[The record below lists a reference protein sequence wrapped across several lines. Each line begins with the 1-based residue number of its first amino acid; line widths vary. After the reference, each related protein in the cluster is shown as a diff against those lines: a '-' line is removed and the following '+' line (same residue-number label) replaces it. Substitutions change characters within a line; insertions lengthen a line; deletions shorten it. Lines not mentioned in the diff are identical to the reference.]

1 MSAPKQLAKRRK
13 LEKKRLRKRETR
25 LKRQRKRQTGWYRP
39 DGFGPV
45 AMLDAPV
52 GGVKM
57 SEVLGD
63 FVAPLADSFGDDRAA
78 YERLLSLGQ
87 VAWNVALEPEHRR
100 EAMIDDMIEAG
111 LPRESLWERQ
121 ACRELLDR
129 LVARKLES
137 FAKYQRPILAFQL
150 DELEDGGYYLSVA
163 SGLFQ

>member
-1 MSAPKQLAKRRK
+1 
-13 LEKKRLRKRETR
+13 
-25 LKRQRKRQTGWYRP
+25 
-39 DGFGPV
+39 
-45 AMLDAPV
+45 
-52 GGVKM
+52 M

-63 FVAPLADSFGDDRAA
+63 FVAPMADFGHDRAA

-121 ACRELLDR
+121 ACRELVHR
-129 LVARKLES
+129 LIARKLES

-150 DELEDGGYYLSVA
+150 DELEDGDYHLSVA
-163 SGLFQ
+163 SAVFQ

>member
-1 MSAPKQLAKRRK
+1 MSAPKQIAKRRK
-13 LEKKRLRKRETR
+13 LERKRLRKRETR

-39 DGFGPV
+39 DCFEPV
-45 AMLDAPV
+45 AMLNAPV
-52 GGVKM
+52 AGVKM

-63 FVAPLADSFGDDRAA
+63 FVAPLDDSGHDLAA

-87 VAWNVALEPEHRR
+87 IAWNAALQPEHRR
-100 EAMIDDMIEAG
+100 EAMIDDMIEKG
-111 LPRESLWERQ
+111 LPGESPWERQ
-121 ACRELLDR
+121 ACRELVHK

-163 SGLFQ
+163 SGVFQ

>member
-1 MSAPKQLAKRRK
+1 MSAPKQIAKRQK
-13 LEKKRLRKRETR
+13 LERKRLRKRETR
-25 LKRQRKRQTGWYRP
+25 LKRQRKRQTSWYRP
-39 DGFGPV
+39 DCFGPV
-45 AMLDAPV
+45 AMLNAPV

-57 SEVLGD
+57 SEVMGD
-63 FVAPLADSFGDDRAA
+63 FVAPMADPGRDRVA

-111 LPRESLWERQ
+111 LPWGSPWELQ
-121 ACRELLDR
+121 ACRDLVHR

-163 SGLFQ
+163 SALFR

>member
-1 MSAPKQLAKRRK
+1 MSAPKQVAKRRK
-13 LEKKRLRKRETR
+13 LERKRLRKRETR

-39 DGFGPV
+39 DCFGPL
-45 AMLDAPV
+45 ATLNAPV

-63 FVAPLADSFGDDRAA
+63 FVAPMADFGHDRAA
-78 YERLLSLGQ
+78 YERLLSMGQ

-111 LPRESLWERQ
+111 LPWGSLWERQ
-121 ACRELLDR
+121 ACRELVHR

-137 FAKYQRPILAFQL
+137 FAKYHRPILAFQL

-163 SGLFQ
+163 SAVFR

>member
-1 MSAPKQLAKRRK
+1 MSAPKQVAKRRK

-25 LKRQRKRQTGWYRP
+25 LKRQKRRQTGWYRP

-63 FVAPLADSFGDDRAA
+63 FVAPMADSSQDRAA

-87 VAWNVALEPEHRR
+87 VAWNAALEPEHRR
-100 EAMIDDMIEAG
+100 EAMIDDLIEAG
-111 LPRESLWERQ
+111 LPWESLWERQ
-121 ACRELLDR
+121 ACRELVHK

-163 SGLFQ
+163 SAVLP

>member
-1 MSAPKQLAKRRK
+1 MSAPKQIAKRRK

-25 LKRQRKRQTGWYRP
+25 LKRQRKRQASWYRP
-39 DGFGPV
+39 DCFGPV
-45 AMLDAPV
+45 AMLNAPV

-63 FVAPLADSFGDDRAA
+63 FVAPMADFGHDRAA

-100 EAMIDDMIEAG
+100 EAMIDDMIEAV
-111 LPRESLWERQ
+111 LPWGSLWERQ
-121 ACRELLDR
+121 TCRELVHR

-137 FAKYQRPILAFQL
+137 FAKYHRPILAFQL

-163 SGLFQ
+163 SAVVR